1 MVGQSIAENLEKV
14 RARILSACRRV
25 GRNSSEVRLVA
36 VSKTHSI
43 EKVREAFADKQ
54 KLFGENYA
62 QEAVPKQQ
70 ALPQAEWHFI
80 GALQSNKVKQ
90 IIGGFA
96 LVHSVDRESVLK
108 EISKRAVERGVTQD
122 ILLEINLAAESSKSG
137 VDWNAAEALYQS
149 ARQLPGVRVRGLMG
163 MPPPGAAEASR
174 SYFRELREKLSEW
187 KRTFNDEALCELS
200 MGTSQD
206 FEVAIEEGATL
217 VRIGTDIFGQRSYT

>member
-14 RARILSACRRV
+14 RARILSACQRV

-36 VSKTHSI
+36 VSKTHST
-43 EKVREAFADKQ
+43 EKVREAFAAKQ

-96 LVHSVDRESVLK
+96 LIHSVDRESVLK